1 MLKHML
7 LVGAAAMSFPALA
20 QNQPVEDPTAPPPP
34 EQSEPLPDTTE
45 PAPVPDSAPPAE
57 PVSAPERTPDTSA
70 PADPTSEP
78 APSSSAATPAQVAQI
93 VDQEFPTY
101 DADANGSLNETE
113 FAAWMKRLRTATD
126 PSVDPESEDVR
137 TWIGQAFAA
146 ADADKSGGVDKAEL
160 TNFLSRGA

>member
-7 LVGAAAMSFPALA
+7 LAGAVAISFPALA

-34 EQSEPLPDTTE
+34 EQSEPVPSTTE
-45 PAPVPDSAPPAE
+45 PAPIPESAPPAD
-57 PVSAPERTPDTSA
+57 PAPETAA
-70 PADPTSEP
+70 PTAEP
-78 APSSSAATPAQVAQI
+78 APSGTAATASQVAQI

-101 DADANGSLNETE
+101 DADANGNLSETE
-113 FAAWMKRLRTATD
+113 FAAWMKKLRAATD
-126 PSVDPESEDVR
+126 PSVDTESDDVR